1 MTPKIPS
8 SLKWLIDKRA
18 RLEGEIRKT
27 RATLATAKQLI
38 EELSKLEED
47 LAAIDRSLGL
57 HEIQIQI
64 EHIQPIRS
72 HYVRIKLPRGELT
85 KSILLCLRLR
95 EGVPASMTEIAAFI
109 EARHGDLSAS
119 VGSRVALH
127 RSVHT
132 RLKTLFSEGKLE
144 RHHDPSSNR
153 EGIWSLADDYLG

>member
-18 RLEGEIRKT
+18 RLQGEIQKT
-27 RATLATAKQLI
+27 RASLATAKQLI
-38 EELSKLEED
+38 EELSKLEAD
-47 LAAIDRSLGL
+47 LAAIDHSLGL
-57 HEIQIQI
+57 HEIRIQV

-95 EGVPASMTEIAAFI
+95 EGVPVRMSEIAAFI

-127 RSVHT
+127 KSVHT
-132 RLKTLFSEGKLE
+132 RLKKLFSEGRLE

>member
-18 RLEGEIRKT
+18 RLEGGIKKT
-27 RATLATAKQLI
+27 RASLATAKQLI

-57 HEIQIQI
+57 HDIQIQI

-85 KSILLCLRLR
+85 KSILLCLRL
-95 EGVPASMTEIAAFI
+95 EPTPDAA
-109 EARHGDLSAS
+109 LSA
-119 VGSRVALH
+119 VEA
-127 RSVHT
+127 
-132 RLKTLFSEGKLE
+132 GK
-144 RHHDPSSNR
+144 
-153 EGIWSLADDYLG
+153 

>member
-18 RLEGEIRKT
+18 RLQGEIQKT
-27 RATLATAKQLI
+27 RASLATAKQLI
-38 EELSKLEED
+38 EELSKLEAD
-47 LAAIDRSLGL
+47 LAAIDHSLGL
-57 HEIQIQI
+57 HEIRIQI

-95 EGVPASMTEIAAFI
+95 DGAPARMGEIASFI

-119 VGSRVALH
+119 AGNRVAFH
-127 RSVHT
+127 RSVHS
-132 RLKTLFSEGKLE
+132 RLKALFYEGKVK
-144 RHHDPSSNR
+144 RHHEPSSNK

>member
-18 RLEGEIRKT
+18 RLAGEIRKT

-38 EELSKLEED
+38 EDLSKLEED

-57 HEIQIQI
+57 HEIQIRVDY
-64 EHIQPIRS
+64 IQPIRS

-95 EGVPASMTEIAAFI
+95 EGVPARMSEIGAFI
-109 EARHGDLSAS
+109 EARHSDLSAS
-119 VGSRVALH
+119 VGSRAALH
-127 RSVHT
+127 KSLHT
-132 RLKTLFSEGKLE
+132 RLKTLFSEGKLK
-144 RHHDPSSNR
+144 RHHDPSSNK
-153 EGIWSLADDYLG
+153 EGIWSLADDYWG